1 VPDAPDDLQL
11 ALELADV
18 ADRITLDRFRADD
31 LVVETKPDL
40 TPVSE
45 ADKAVE
51 RAIRE
56 QLATA
61 RPGDAVMGEE
71 YGSSAEGVGNGR
83 RWVIDPIDG
92 TKSYVRGIPVW
103 ATLLALQDRGEVSVA
118 VASAPAIG
126 RRWWASRGQG
136 AFMRDGLGDSPR
148 PLRVSAIRELGD
160 AHLSY
165 ADIEDWQNLGRLDA
179 ALALAGSCWRSR
191 SLGDFWAYMLVAEG
205 AIEIALDPV
214 ASLWDLAAP
223 QLIVEEAGGRF
234 SDLGG
239 ARTADGGDAIA
250 TNGPVHEAAMALVG
264 R

>member
-1 VPDAPDDLQL
+1 VPAAPDDLDL
-11 ALELADV
+11 ALALADV
-18 ADRITLDRFRADD
+18 ADRITLARFRADD
-31 LVVETKPDL
+31 LVVESKPDL

-56 QLATA
+56 RLADA
-61 RPGDAVMGEE
+61 RPRDAVMGEE
-71 YGSSAEGVGNGR
+71 YGTVSGSADSAR

-92 TKSYVRGIPVW
+92 TKSYVRGIPLW
-103 ATLLALQDRGEVSVA
+103 ATLLALQDEGEVSVA
-118 VASAPAIG
+118 VATAPAMS
-126 RRWWASRGQG
+126 RRWWALRDHG
-136 AFMRDGLGDSPR
+136 AFMRDGLGAGPR

-165 ADIEDWQNLGRLDA
+165 ADIEDWQHIGRIDA

-250 TNGPVHEAAMALVG
+250 TNGPLHEPAIALIG

>member
-1 VPDAPDDLQL
+1 MPGATDDLDL

-18 ADRITLDRFRADD
+18 ADRITLERYRADD

-45 ADKAVE
+45 ADTAVE

-56 QLATA
+56 RLAVV

-71 YGSSAEGVGNGR
+71 YGSSTEHAGNGR

-103 ATLLALQDRGEVSVA
+103 ATLLALQDGGELSVA
-118 VASAPAIG
+118 VASAPAMG
-126 RRWWASRGQG
+126 RRWWASRGGG
-136 AFMRDGLGDSPR
+136 AFVRDGLGDGPR
-148 PLRVSAIRELGD
+148 PLMVSGIRKLED
-160 AHLSY
+160 AHSSY
-165 ADIEDWQNLGRLDA
+165 ADIEDWENLGRLDA
-179 ALALAGSCWRSR
+179 ALALARACWRSR

-250 TNGPVHEAAMALVG
+250 TNGPVHEAALALVG

>member
-1 VPDAPDDLQL
+1 MPGATDDLDL

-18 ADRITLDRFRADD
+18 ADRITLERYRADD

-45 ADKAVE
+45 ADTAVE

-56 QLATA
+56 RLAVV

-71 YGSSAEGVGNGR
+71 YGSSTEHAGNGR

-103 ATLLALQDRGEVSVA
+103 ATLLALQDGGELSVA
-118 VASAPAIG
+118 VASAPAMG
-126 RRWWASRGQG
+126 RRWWASRGGG
-136 AFMRDGLGDSPR
+136 AFVRDGLGDGPR
-148 PLRVSAIRELGD
+148 PLMVSGIRKLED
-160 AHLSY
+160 AHSSY
-165 ADIEDWQNLGRLDA
+165 ADIEDWENLGRLDV
-179 ALALAGSCWRSR
+179 ALALARACWRSR

-250 TNGPVHEAAMALVG
+250 TNGPVHEAALALVG